1 MLDRKRILNDPDG
14 VKTGIV
20 KKGAD
25 AGLIDKVLE
34 LDEERRSLADRETKV
49 NAERKTVAKSIGA
62 LMKEG
67 KQDEAGEAKARAAER
82 KAEIGEISKAQ
93 QKNDAALEEIML
105 SIPNVPHKSVP
116 VGEDEDDNVFLRFG
130 KAEEKPTLDFEPK
143 PHWELGE
150 SLGIL
155 DLPAGARIA
164 GSGFPVFKGLG
175 ARLVRA
181 LMSYMLD
188 MHTKQHGHTEIWG
201 PCVVNTDS
209 MTGTGQLPK
218 FVEDM
223 YQLGKTDAE
232 TGDWSGDGLWLAPTA
247 EVPVTNMLRGVNL
260 VEDDLPIRYVAYTPN
275 FRREAGAAGK
285 DTRGIIRIHQFD
297 KVELVHFTTPEKS
310 YEHLEEITK
319 CAEAVLDEL
328 GLHYRVRLLCTG
340 DMTFAGVK
348 TCDIEV
354 WAPGV
359 GKYLEVS
366 SITNFEDFQARR
378 AGIRF
383 RGKDGKMHFA
393 HTLNGSGVAFPRL
406 IIALLETYQQE
417 DGSVIIPEAL
427 VEYFGME
434 KIEAADK
441 IKRESIKQ
449 QKLAK
454 LKQLDIEL
462 DKLDFDSYSNTITK
476 SKKHIEEINKQRFFG
491 TRANDNLV
499 KLGKPTEIN
508 VFHEKSQK
516 HIHNKASEYYLG
528 LIHDKKGNGEINSPA
543 RTLDSYLQVICAY
556 REEFEIS
563 TYGTLA
569 KQLYRNKNLI
579 NDFIKPCRWTHRS
592 RLWLN
597 KMNINYPSDDKSFQL
612 CYLLRNA
619 IAHGNNSMVKIYGG
633 DIKIGF
639 QPSRNRNVIENSYDV
654 IDTNVFFLVTE
665 FWIECIEYLRD
676 EIKNVHG
683 INV

>member
-14 VKTGIV
+14 VKAGIA

-25 AGLIDKVLE
+25 PNLIDKYLTFENWRREYV
-34 LDEERRSLADRETKV
+34 DEEGRLNAEKKRHSKNINHFMKANNPALAQDIENIKAKVEKIKDRLAELSGMRRETD
-49 NAERKTVAKSIGA
+49 EFLSEIA
-62 LMKEG
+62 LK
-67 KQDEAGEAKARAAER
+67 
-82 KAEIGEISKAQ
+82 
-93 QKNDAALEEIML
+93 
-105 SIPNVPHKSVP
+105 IPNIPHESVP
-116 VGEDEDDNVFLRFG
+116 VGEGEDDNVFLRFG
-130 KAEEKPTLDFEPK
+130 KVEEKPALDFEPK

-181 LMSYMLD
+181 LMSYMID
-188 MHTKQHGHTEIWG
+188 MHTRQHGHTEIWG

-223 YQLGKTDAE
+223 YQLGKTDSE
-232 TGDWSGDGLWLAPTA
+232 GGDWSGDGLWLAPTA

-319 CAEAVLDEL
+319 CAEAVLDGL

-348 TCDIEV
+348 TYDIEA

-359 GKYLEVS
+359 DRYLEVS

-378 AGIRF
+378 TGIRY

-406 IIALLETYQQE
+406 IIALLETCQQK
-417 DGSVIIPEAL
+417 DGSVKIPEKL
-427 VEYFGME
+427 ISYMGVER
-434 KIEAADK
+434 I
-441 IKRESIKQ
+441 
-449 QKLAK
+449 
-454 LKQLDIEL
+454 
-462 DKLDFDSYSNTITK
+462 
-476 SKKHIEEINKQRFFG
+476 
-491 TRANDNLV
+491 
-499 KLGKPTEIN
+499 
-508 VFHEKSQK
+508 
-516 HIHNKASEYYLG
+516 
-528 LIHDKKGNGEINSPA
+528 
-543 RTLDSYLQVICAY
+543 
-556 REEFEIS
+556 
-563 TYGTLA
+563 
-569 KQLYRNKNLI
+569 
-579 NDFIKPCRWTHRS
+579 
-592 RLWLN
+592 
-597 KMNINYPSDDKSFQL
+597 
-612 CYLLRNA
+612 NA
-619 IAHGNNSMVKIYGG
+619 I
-633 DIKIGF
+633 
-639 QPSRNRNVIENSYDV
+639 
-654 IDTNVFFLVTE
+654 
-665 FWIECIEYLRD
+665 
-676 EIKNVHG
+676 
-683 INV
+683 